1 MNGNTP
7 GRHGCIALKSRTCA
21 SALIGICSDNQFGG
35 NPMRKPFI
43 AALAALAV
51 ITAAVAFYATRH
63 TANGRD
69 ALKVSGNIEV
79 TTVEVSFKVPGRVH
93 ERLADEG
100 EVVKAGQLVARLDSA
115 DFVHEVAIRKA
126 EVQTA
131 LAALREL
138 EAGSRKEE
146 IAQAE
151 AALAAAEAEAKRL
164 ADDFQRQKEL
174 FAREVVPKQKF
185 DAALAARDTSLAL
198 ERQAREALALVRK
211 GPRQE
216 RIDQGRSRLK
226 EAESALELAEE
237 RLGYTTLAAPAPG
250 LVIAKNIEPGEQ
262 VAAGTPVITVGD
274 LTTPWL
280 RAYIPETE
288 LGQVKV
294 GQKARV
300 TTDTWPGKT
309 YEGLVSFI
317 SPEAEFTP
325 KNVQTEK
332 ERVKL
337 VYRIKIT
344 NSNPA
349 MELKPGMPADAEII
363 TK

>member
-1 MNGNTP
+1 MRRPSPCLTHSRNASLP
-7 GRHGCIALKSRTCA
+7 ASKHGL
-21 SALIGICSDNQFGG
+21 DN
-35 NPMRKPFI
+35 
-43 AALAALAV
+43 
-51 ITAAVAFYATRH
+51 
-63 TANGRD
+63 
-69 ALKVSGNIEV
+69 
-79 TTVEVSFKVPGRVH
+79 
-93 ERLADEG
+93 
-100 EVVKAGQLVARLDSA
+100 A
-115 DFVHEVAIRKA
+115 DFAHEVAIREA

-131 LAALREL
+131 QAALREL
-138 EAGSRKEE
+138 ETGSRKEE

-151 AALAAAEAEAKRL
+151 AALAASEAEAKRL
-164 ADDFQRQKEL
+164 ADDFLRQKAL
-174 FAREVVPKQKF
+174 YGREVVPKQKF
-185 DAALAARDTSLAL
+185 DAALAARDAAQAQA
-198 ERQAREALALVRK
+198 RQAREALALVRK

-226 EAESALELAEE
+226 EAEAALALAME
-237 RLGYTTLAAPAPG
+237 RLGYTSLTAPVSG

-262 VAAGTPVITVGD
+262 VAAGTPIITVGD
-274 LTTPWL
+274 ITTPWL

-288 LGQVKV
+288 LGRVKV

-300 TTDTWPGKT
+300 TSDTWPGKT
-309 YEGLVSFI
+309 YDGLVSFI

-344 NSNPA
+344 IPNPA